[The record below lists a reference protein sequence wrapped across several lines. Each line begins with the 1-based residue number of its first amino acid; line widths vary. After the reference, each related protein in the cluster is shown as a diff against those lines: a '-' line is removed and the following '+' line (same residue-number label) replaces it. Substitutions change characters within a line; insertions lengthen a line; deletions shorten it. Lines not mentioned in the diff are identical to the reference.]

1 MTMTVTTDD
10 KATAFQIARQLE
22 ITVPKVMKNKNNG
35 LLNASVED
43 AAIEASTP
51 NGMGTVKNQFSALSP
66 VVMNTAVMTQDIKV
80 KV

>member
-1 MTMTVTTDD
+1 
-10 KATAFQIARQLE
+10 
-22 ITVPKVMKNKNNG
+22 MKNKNNG

-66 VVMNTAVMTQDIKV
+66 AVMNTAVTTQDTKV

>member
-35 LLNASVED
+35 LLNASKMKMLHRGKY
-43 AAIEASTP
+43 T
-51 NGMGTVKNQFSALSP
+51 
-66 VVMNTAVMTQDIKV
+66 
-80 KV
+80 

>member
-35 LLNASVED
+35 LLNASVDD

-51 NGMGTVKNQFSALSP
+51 NGMGTVKKSILALSP
-66 VVMNTAVMTQDIKV
+66 AVMNTAVTTRDTKV